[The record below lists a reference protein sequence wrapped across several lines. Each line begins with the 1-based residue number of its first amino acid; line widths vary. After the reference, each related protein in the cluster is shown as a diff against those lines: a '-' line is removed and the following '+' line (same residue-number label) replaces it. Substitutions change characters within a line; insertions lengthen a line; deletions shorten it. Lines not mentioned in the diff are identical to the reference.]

1 MFEWMK
7 AHKTALIAATCMF
20 AVMAMM
26 MGEAFFGGSESFLS
40 ELTSGDNDLA
50 LWIWRAGGAVTW
62 PVFMFL
68 LLRPHL
74 GRVANGNGVLA
85 AVCAAAAVYGGFG
98 LWLLSTILS
107 ALAAIP
113 QEGTYSMLYPLL
125 GVVSILLPYLYV
137 WGFVALYGWGRM
149 RLLGTNDSGWV
160 KPSAVGAVVGVY
172 GIGVLIYLALALVF
186 VPISMVFV
194 LSTVNHVFAE
204 HLFVDLCAVAI
215 STGNFVSQWWGFS
228 RVDEYFERKLA
239 ANNPQAAAYVGAPAA
254 PGVYVQAGAPGAPVG
269 GVPGYV
275 PAASQA
281 PAAPQTQQPMAQLP
295 RLVCTCGQELTVDRS
310 CLPRLVAR
318 ERFCPNCGARIAH

>member
-26 MGEAFFGGSESFLS
+26 MGEAFFGGSEGFLS

-50 LWIWRAGGAVTW
+50 LWIWRAGGAITW

-74 GRVANGNGVLA
+74 
-85 AVCAAAAVYGGFG
+85 
-98 LWLLSTILS
+98 LSNVLS

-239 ANNPQAAAYVGAPAA
+239 ANNPQAAAYAGAPAA
-254 PGVYVQAGAPGAPVG
+254 PGVYVQAGAPGVPVG